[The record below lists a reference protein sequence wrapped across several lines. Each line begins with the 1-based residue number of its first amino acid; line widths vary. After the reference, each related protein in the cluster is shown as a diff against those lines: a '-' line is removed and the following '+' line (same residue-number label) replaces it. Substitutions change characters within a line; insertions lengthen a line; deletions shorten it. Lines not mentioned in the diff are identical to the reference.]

1 MCIRDRNYYEVK
13 DSLDLYLFYIIQ
25 RLGKDQIAP
34 LPYVENTIKNIVFN
48 KKKIDFIKDFDD
60 DILKDAIK
68 TKKFETY

>member
-1 MCIRDRNYYEVK
+1 MFNVIE
-13 DSLDLYLFYIIQ
+13 
-25 RLGKDQIAP
+25 RLGQDQIAP

-48 KKKIDFIKDFDD
+48 KKKIDFIKDFDN